1 MDSTMLFWE
10 GLEGGGME
18 SMLKKSNV
26 LDTLHV
32 GVFWFHC
39 LFVCG

>member
-1 MDSTMLFWE
+1 MDSTMLFRE
-10 GLEGGGME
+10 GLEGALR
-18 SMLKKSNV
+18 MLKKSNV
-26 LDTLHV
+26 LDTLQYV